1 MEYTVARDRDAADMA
16 GFISLYQ
23 EAFGG
28 PPYFEVYPRHR
39 IREEVWDIH
48 LERGVI
54 VLAKDDD
61 SVVGFCC
68 ALPVGDA
75 PDDVREFLQD
85 SQEILADNDQMW
97 YISELGVS
105 LSHRGRR
112 IAYAVTERCLFEA
125 NRLGGVYYVMRTAA
139 KGSNSKHMF
148 LRMGSTE
155 ISEIQDVSA
164 QMEENH
170 SQSTQRIWL
179 YGNCSFALQNLKA
192 LSAS

>member
-39 IREEVWDIH
+39 IRDEVWDIH

-68 ALPVGDA
+68 ARPVGDA

-164 QMEENH
+164 QTEKNH
-170 SQSTQRIWL
+170 SQSAQRIWL

>member
-164 QMEENH
+164 QTEKNH
-170 SQSTQRIWL
+170 SQSAQRIWL

>member
-1 MEYTVARDRDAADMA
+1 MA

-28 PPYFEVYPRHR
+28 PPYFELYPRHR

-125 NRLGGVYYVMRTAA
+125 NRLGGCVLRHEDGSQGIQLKTHVLEDGVY
-139 KGSNSKHMF
+139 
-148 LRMGSTE
+148 
-155 ISEIQDVSA
+155 
-164 QMEENH
+164 
-170 SQSTQRIWL
+170 
-179 YGNCSFALQNLKA
+179 
-192 LSAS
+192 

>member
-1 MEYTVARDRDAADMA
+1 MA

-164 QMEENH
+164 QTEKNH
-170 SQSTQRIWL
+170 SQSAQRIWL

>member
-139 KGSNSKHMF
+139 KVSNSKHMF

-164 QMEENH
+164 QTEKSH
-170 SQSTQRIWL
+170 SQSAQRIWL

>member
-164 QMEENH
+164 QTEENH